1 MTVWLFMLLLILF
14 AANVIVTASGQRC
27 SCLWPT
33 VTTDRETS
41 LPFSR
46 DISPRRDRRLGWG
59 HTVWPPRSVSPPPR
73 LRSFFLAA
81 HVTPPLGKPE
91 NPCRLHRSIRL
102 VKGSTAST
110 AATHD
115 TMFHS
120 RVTGHLLVPG
130 TSQSGR
136 WSFKFGH
143 MFRGAT
149 QQTLV
154 GTFTY
159 YYLSTVSNQSA
170 HPDLWPP
177 STRYF
182 PPQNCRSLVLFCFW
196 DHFL

>member
-1 MTVWLFMLLLILF
+1 MLLLILL
-14 AANVIVTASGQRC
+14 AANVIVTANGQRC

-46 DISPRRDRRLGWG
+46 DISPCRDRRLRWD
-59 HTVWPPRSVSPPPR
+59 HTLWPPRSVSPPPPPPR

-91 NPCRLHRSIRL
+91 NPCRLRRSIRL

-120 RVTGHLLVPG
+120 RVTGHLLRDTLLVPA
-130 TSQSGR
+130 TSAKWMVVIQVWTYVQRCHSADLG
-136 WSFKFGH
+136 WN
-143 MFRGAT
+143 FRLLLPVYG
-149 QQTLV
+149 L
-154 GTFTY
+154 
-159 YYLSTVSNQSA
+159 
-170 HPDLWPP
+170 
-177 STRYF
+177 
-182 PPQNCRSLVLFCFW
+182 
-196 DHFL
+196 